1 MQNRYITKEQARLQG
16 LTRFYTGVP
25 CKAGHIADRLV
36 SKNCCI
42 ECKRI
47 RERKNK
53 NKREYEKQRY
63 IDNRD
68 YILSKV
74 KTRRI
79 EKKDII
85 SEYQQKWRL
94 FNKDKTREYR
104 KENKHLYAHHA
115 ALRRKKVRQATPPW
129 ADLEKIKEIYRL
141 AAEKTSTE
149 GVKYEVDH
157 IIPISNSIVSGLHWE
172 GNLQIISKKENNK
185 KSNTI
190 PAHHPILAG
199 PS

>member
-1 MQNRYITKEQARLQG
+1 MQDRYITKEQAALQG

-36 SKNCCI
+36 SGNYCV

-47 RERKNK
+47 NEKNSK

-68 YILSKV
+68 HILSNV
-74 KTRRI
+74 KTRYI
-79 EKKDII
+79 EKKDMIL
-85 SEYQQKWRL
+85 EYLQKWRDS
-94 FNKDKTREYR
+94 NKDKTREYR

-129 ADLEKIKEIYRL
+129 ADLEQIKEIYRL
-141 AAEKTSTE
+141 AAVKTSTE

-157 IIPISNSIVSGLHWE
+157 IIPISSSMISGLHWE
-172 GNLQIISKKENNK
+172 GNLQIITKEENNK
-185 KSNTI
+185 KSNTLSLRPAI
-190 PAHHPILAG
+190 PF
-199 PS
+199 